1 MGPYDEPC
9 SMQWR
14 IQHLQTGDKNEA
26 PQAPRSTTIG
36 ARIEAP
42 QAFWAG
48 RGRCPYPEKNVSIL
62 DIKMATLGAFWALL
76 FTFQLFVL
84 DAKSSA

>member
-14 IQHLQTGDKNEA
+14 IQHLQTGGKDE
-26 PQAPRSTTIG
+26 APRSTTIG

-42 QAFWAG
+42 QALG
-48 RGRCPYPEKNVSIL
+48 GEGTMPLPRKNVSIL
-62 DIKMATLGAFWALL
+62 DIKMATFGAFWALL
-76 FTFQLFVL
+76 FTTFQLFVL